1 MKAYFNFLQ
10 RLEILEA
17 IHVICAKSVTTLK
30 KRYFDQKYISIF
42 ILVVMRYWR
51 NEASWPGDAS

>member
-17 IHVICAKSVTTLK
+17 IHVICPKSVTTLK
-30 KRYFDQKYISIF
+30 KRYFDKKYISIF

-51 NEASWPGDAS
+51 NEASWPSDTS